1 MEEFR
6 FQNSDLRFFH
16 FHLAVLIGVVRKMGL
31 ACVAGLL
38 YREHLIVSFFLV
50 SDERNCFLVCF
61 VGQGFNKRCV
71 TFVIGHFSWLTFG
84 GFYKQFRKLDQL
96 KSYIDFFI
104 LRF

>member
-16 FHLAVLIGVVRKMGL
+16 FHLAVLTGMVRKMGL
-31 ACVAGLL
+31 VFVAGLL